1 MAIGAGGVPL
11 LRSAVVG
18 IEIVVE
24 AVVVEVV
31 IPEIE
36 VLDVGVGVG
45 VGVGALQ
52 RGDGFLGRHQL
63 LRELLARLYDSPPD
77 ATLDELRRRFC
88 ADLRAQRFGSDR
100 EPEIRTLLAA
110 LVQARLA
117 ISNPGYGATA
127 PPEGGPS

>member
-1 MAIGAGGVPL
+1 MSHLHATADL
-11 LRSAVVG
+11 LEVARTTLRD
-18 IEIVVE
+18 
-24 AVVVEVV
+24 EVV
-31 IPEIE
+31 PHLPATARYPAAMVANALAIAARELALGPQA
-36 VLDVGVGVG
+36 L
-45 VGVGALQ
+45 GAE
-52 RGDGFLGRHQL
+52 
-63 LRELLARLYDSPPD
+63 RELLARLYDSPPD